1 MSVPPPKAD
10 IRAAHRGVRYG
21 PGTDSCTAAK
31 RRGHSIGASEHRQ
44 GTVRAS
50 AFAVLRLM
58 INSNFVACCTGRSA
72 GFLPFEHPTGIDPD
86 LSEGILRN
94 QVAPARATWRDFSRV
109 AGTLGLLRLMICATN
124 SLLN

>member
-1 MSVPPPKAD
+1 
-10 IRAAHRGVRYG
+10 
-21 PGTDSCTAAK
+21 
-31 RRGHSIGASEHRQ
+31 
-44 GTVRAS
+44 
-50 AFAVLRLM
+50 M

-86 LSEGILRN
+86 PSEGILRN

-124 SLLN
+124 SLLNRGAAGDARQYDLGLNHLRERWTKFRLIFPFSPQ